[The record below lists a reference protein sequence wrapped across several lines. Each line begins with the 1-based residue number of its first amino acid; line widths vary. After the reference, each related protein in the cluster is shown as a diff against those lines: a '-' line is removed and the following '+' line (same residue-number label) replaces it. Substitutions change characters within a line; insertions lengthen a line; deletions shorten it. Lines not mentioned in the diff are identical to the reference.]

1 MLETI
6 QTNNTI
12 GEIDITFSE
21 DGMTAYLCLSPQD
34 SNKVYETSYLRRM
47 LQEAGVN
54 FGIQEELLQE
64 VVDKKRYFE
73 SIEAAVGNPVQNGK
87 DGWYEFLFP
96 VDIDTKPKILKDG
109 SVDYTACGQV
119 PSVEEGEEIV
129 HYHPATT
136 GIDGMDVFGEIVS
149 SKNGKDLAKLRG
161 KGFLVS
167 EDNFVYTARTTG
179 KVTYKDNYLNVD
191 KELTIEGDVSY
202 TTTGNVRFI
211 SDIHIRGNVLT
222 GMSVISEKGSIIV
235 DGYVEAAVLVAKK
248 DVVLKNGMQGNG
260 QGKIATNGSVSGKFF
275 EQTHIDC
282 DGDVCANAIMNCYIN
297 SGQDVKVSGRF
308 GSIIGGKICAMRSV
322 ESMVIGNLAEVKTD
336 IFAGIEA
343 DLFVMLSQYE
353 KTQQKLQEEIE
364 KILKA
369 LKKINEILEKEPKED
384 LQMKKLQLTRAKI
397 EKDSRINEVIKRK
410 QETLEQ
416 MSKANEAK
424 VTINKRVYPGTT
436 VTINGMKVVIKDEIE
451 RVEYARRGSGI
462 ISYTVE

>member
-1 MLETI
+1 MLETT
-6 QTNNTI
+6 QTNNTM
-12 GEIDITFSE
+12 GEIDITFS
-21 DGMTAYLCLSPQD
+21 DDRMAAYLCLSPKD
-34 SNKVYETSYLRRM
+34 PKKTYETEQLTRM
-47 LQEAGVN
+47 LKEAGVS
-54 FGIQEELLQE
+54 FGIREDLLQNMVEKKQYYESVE
-64 VVDKKRYFE
+64 V
-73 SIEAAVGNPVQNGK
+73 ATGNPAQNGL

-119 PSVEEGEEIV
+119 PSVEEGQEIV
-129 HYHPATT
+129 HYHKATT
-136 GIDGMDVFGEIVS
+136 GVDGMDVFGEIAS
-149 SKNGKDLAKLRG
+149 SKNGKDLARLRG

-167 EDNFVYTARTTG
+167 EDNEVYTARITG
-179 KVTYKDNYLNVD
+179 KVTYQNNYLNVD

-222 GMSVISEKGSIIV
+222 GMSVVSEKGSIIV

-248 DVVLKNGMQGNG
+248 DVILKNGMQGNG

-282 DGDVCANAIMNCYIN
+282 DGDVCANAIMNCQIH
-297 SGQDVKVSGRF
+297 SGQDVKVSGKF
-308 GSIIGGKICAMRSV
+308 GSIIGGSICAMRSV

-336 IFAGIEA
+336 ICAGIEA
-343 DLFVMLSQYE
+343 DLFVLLSQYE
-353 KTQQKLQEEIE
+353 KSQQNLQADIE
-364 KILKA
+364 KILEAIKR
-369 LKKINEILEKEPKED
+369 INQILEKEARED

-416 MSKANEAK
+416 MHKANEAK
-424 VTINKRVYPGTT
+424 VTILKRVYPGTT
-436 VTINGMKVVIKDEIE
+436 VTINGMKVVVKDEIQH
-451 RVEYARRGSGI
+451 VEYARRGSGI
-462 ISYTVE
+462 ISYNIE